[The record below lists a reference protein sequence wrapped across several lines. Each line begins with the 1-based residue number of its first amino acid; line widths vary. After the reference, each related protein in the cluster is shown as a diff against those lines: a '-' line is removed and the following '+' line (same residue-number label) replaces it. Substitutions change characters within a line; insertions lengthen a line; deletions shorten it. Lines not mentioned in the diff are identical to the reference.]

1 MSDINK
7 KTDFKH
13 ENVHSNNKLLKFNFV
28 TVRSK
33 INLILLVNASNV
45 SISLMVEN
53 SISEIVENLFSQ
65 CNHQY
70 AFHVIL
76 YNYF

>member
-33 INLILLVNASNV
+33 INWILFVNA